1 MALNSSLR
9 LTIIVVF
16 TAAGISVASVADFE
30 NLTLAPES
38 YWNGSDGSGG
48 FTSGGMFFHNTY
60 NTSWDSWDQFSYS
73 NTTDTTTPGPDNQYS
88 AYPGGG
94 CDNSSNYGVG
104 FDGGDWGN
112 KPVISFDADVA
123 VSSAYLTN
131 TTYAALSMLNG
142 DAFAKQFGGTTG
154 DDPDWFLLTIT
165 GKDNAGQTV
174 GTIDF
179 YLADYRFEDN
189 GLDYIVDTWQLV
201 DLTGL
206 GIVRSME
213 FSLSSSDVG
222 DFGMNTP
229 AYFAIDN
236 VVPEPATLMLLAVGT
251 LFIKKRNL

>member
-1 MALNSSLR
+1 MLLKTEIK
-9 LTIIVVF
+9 LICIVVLATSGV
-16 TAAGISVASVADFE
+16 TAGDVADFE
-30 NLTLAPES
+30 NLSLSPES

-60 NTSWDSWDQFSYS
+60 NTSWDSWDQFAYS
-73 NTTDTTTPGPDNQYS
+73 NVTDNTTAGYDNQYS

-94 CDNSSNYGVG
+94 YSSSANYGVG

-112 KPVISFDADVA
+112 KPIISFNGDVA

-142 DAFAKQFGGTTG
+142 DAFAKQFGGATG

-165 GKDNAGQTV
+165 GKDGTGQGV
-174 GTIDF
+174 GTVDF
-179 YLADYRFEDN
+179 YLADYRFEEN
-189 GLDYIVDTWQLV
+189 SLDYIVDTWQLV

-213 FSLSSSDVG
+213 FSLSSSDTG
-222 DFGMNTP
+222 DYGMNTP

-236 VVPEPATLMLLAVGT
+236 VVPEPASLMLLTLGT